1 MLNKFDK
8 LINEINLGN
17 KPTQPTSSGG
27 LSEQEVITLI
37 DWTTKKFS
45 KFFDNWEDMT
55 GANLYSMAEHNAED
69 DGESSDPMSILETYV
84 WNALGE
90 EAYEDWNKFLKSNGI
105 PEGDNSLFDNHNHE
119 NGIYHLFIKLKP
131 YGVTVED
138 FVGQLDSVKTKKVIR
153 MLTHPQFF
161 NEDVM
166 GIVKVLSKHG
176 VFSLKLLLGLVE
188 NQVGL

>member
-17 KPTQPTSSGG
+17 KPSQPTQPTSSGG

-55 GANLYSMAEHNAED
+55 GANLYSMAKHNAED
-69 DGESSDPMSILETYV
+69 DGEPSDPMSILETYV

-105 PEGDNSLFDNHNHE
+105 PEGDNSLFDKSLPSTKFQELYKKNKKK
-119 NGIYHLFIKLKP
+119 IFSIKL
-131 YGVTVED
+131 
-138 FVGQLDSVKTKKVIR
+138 TKR
-153 MLTHPQFF
+153 
-161 NEDVM
+161 
-166 GIVKVLSKHG
+166 
-176 VFSLKLLLGLVE
+176 
-188 NQVGL
+188 